1 MGLLDRRQAGQC
13 PHLSRQTLPP
23 PLVCTAAARC
33 SRQTGKHP
41 RHKALA
47 NSETGGQLLLRRP
60 HRPLLGVPG
69 QQWSHV
75 HPPRGPT
82 QHETGGQLLL
92 RRPRRPPLGVPGQQ
106 WSRVHPPRGPAQHET
121 GGQLL
126 LRRPCRPLLGIHVP
140 SSSTWGT
147 FTDAEGSV
155 SPAPV
160 FKAAC
165 LPLQDFLRSL
175 SDTATLKTR
184 KMGRTLLPIEVNHTA
199 TEDPHL
205 RLR

>member
-60 HRPLLGVPG
+60 
-69 QQWSHV
+69 
-75 HPPRGPT
+75 
-82 QHETGGQLLL
+82 
-92 RRPRRPPLGVPGQQ
+92 RRPPLGVPGQQ
-106 WSRVHPPRGPAQHET
+106 WSCVHPPRGPAQHET

-126 LRRPCRPLLGIHVP
+126 LRRPCRPPLGIHVP

-155 SPAPV
+155 STAPV

-175 SDTATLKTR
+175 SDTAALKTR
-184 KMGRTLLPIEVNHTA
+184 KMGRTLLPIEVNRTA